1 MTLSHLD
8 AAGRARMVDVTGK
21 PISARHAVATGE
33 VHMSAEA
40 FRLVEDATRAKG
52 DVIAVAELAGV
63 MAAKRTGDLIPLCHP
78 VPLDRVE
85 VVAEPV
91 PEWPG
96 VRLVATARA
105 EARTGVEMEALVA
118 VSIACCTVY
127 DMVKSADR
135 GARITGIRVLEK
147 SGGTRGEW
155 RAPDSQDPKKE
166 KE

>member
-1 MTLSHLD
+1 
-8 AAGRARMVDVTGK
+8 MVDVSDK
-21 PISARHAVATGE
+21 PVSARRAVATGE

-40 FRLVEDATRAKG
+40 FASVREARGAKG
-52 DVIAVAELAGV
+52 DVVAVAEIAGV
-63 MAAKRTGDLIPLCHP
+63 MAAKRTSDLVPLCHP

-85 VVAEPV
+85 VSVEPV
-91 PEWPG
+91 EDWPG
-96 VRLVATARA
+96 VRVTATTRA

-147 SGGTRGEW
+147 SGSTRGDW
-155 RAPDSQDPKKE
+155 QAPDWLDPKKE
-166 KE
+166 QE